1 MRKNALVM
9 AIFTLAVVIAEQE
22 NVRAQ
27 SQSKCSQIKYSAPDS
42 SIKSYRLSRIEGQV
56 VYASPSQK
64 WESGLVKG
72 ICVTLFTRRSGR
84 LIAIVATDDKGQFE
98 FVNVPPGEYALT
110 AFAGDLQQII
120 IPIQVITAGKAGKSQ
135 RLLLHLREKED
146 TRRSYVTP
154 VTRLAL
160 RKELLAMIERDQN
173 IRNEMIQSG
182 VDHPNRG
189 ILAHMD
195 IIDRRN
201 TSRMK
206 SIIKEYGWPGP
217 ALVGWDGTEAAF
229 LLVQHAD
236 HRTQKELLPL
246 MQKEYRA
253 GILSGPNYALFID
266 HVLVDDGRPQVYGSR
281 ARPFDQ
287 WEAGEPRLYPI
298 EDEANVDKRRAE
310 VGLSSLAEYREFLK
324 QMYHPK
330 RQ

>member
-1 MRKNALVM
+1 MWKNALVVV
-9 AIFTLAVVIAEQE
+9 ISTLAVLIAWPE
-22 NVRAQ
+22 NVPAQ
-27 SQSKCSQIKYSAPDS
+27 SQSKCSQITYSAPDIG
-42 SIKSYRLSRIEGQV
+42 IKSYRLSRIEGQA

-64 WESGLVKG
+64 WELGIGNG
-72 ICVTLFTRRSGR
+72 ICVTLFSRKNKR
-84 LIAIVATDDKGQFE
+84 LVANVTSDDKGQFA
-98 FVNVPPGEYALT
+98 FVNVPPGEYVLT

-120 IPIQVITAGKAGKSQ
+120 IPVQLIPARKAGKSE

-146 TRRSYVTP
+146 KRKSYVTP
-154 VTRLAL
+154 VTHLAL
-160 RKELLAMIERDQN
+160 RKELLAMIERDQK
-173 IRNEMIQSG
+173 IRNEMIHSG
-182 VDHPNRG
+182 VDHPTRE
-189 ILAHMD
+189 ILARIDM
-195 IIDRRN
+195 IDRRN
-201 TSRMK
+201 TLRMK

-246 MQKEYRA
+246 MRKEYRA

-266 HVLVDDGRPQVYGSR
+266 RVLVEDGRPQVYGSR

-287 WEAGEPRLYPI
+287 WEMGEPRLYPI

-330 RQ
+330 SK